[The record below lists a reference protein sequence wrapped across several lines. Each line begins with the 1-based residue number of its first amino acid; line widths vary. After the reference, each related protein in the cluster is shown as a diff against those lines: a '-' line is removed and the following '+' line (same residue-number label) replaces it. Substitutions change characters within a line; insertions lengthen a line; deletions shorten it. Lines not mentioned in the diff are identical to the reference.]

1 VTESPQSLVLVVD
14 VGNTNAVFGLFEGST
29 LVKDFRISTEAERTA
44 DEYAALLLPLFNA
57 AGLDISTVDAVLIS
71 SVVPPVNMHL
81 ENLALTYFDV
91 EPIFVEPG
99 LDTGMEVHYDNP
111 HEVGAD
117 RIVNAVAARESRGA
131 PVISVDFGTA
141 LTFDVVDE
149 SGAYVGGVIAPGIGI
164 SAEALFARASRLYK
178 VDMRRPEKVLGSN
191 TTQAIQAGL
200 YFGYVGLVD
209 GILERLLAELPSPCA
224 VIATGGQAEL
234 IASGS
239 RHIQEVQP
247 NLTLC
252 GLRLICELNRL

>member
-44 DEYAALLLPLFNA
+44 DEYAALLLPLFDV
-57 AGLDISTVDAVLIS
+57 AGLQISAVDAVLIS

-81 ENLALTYFDV
+81 KNLALAYFDV

-117 RIVNAVAARESRGA
+117 RIVNAVAARASRGA

-141 LTFDVVDE
+141 LTFDVVDA
-149 SGAYVGGVIAPGIGI
+149 SGAYVGGVIAPGLGI

-178 VDMRRPEKVLGSN
+178 VDMRRPERVLGSN
-191 TTQAIQAGL
+191 TTEAIQAGL

-247 NLTLC
+247 NLTLR